1 MRSVLGDVNRGVPF
15 GRHLE
20 EFRAD
25 MKSLE
30 RKVEQLEAKITTF
43 KAEGGS

>member
-1 MRSVLGDVNRGVPF
+1 VNREDPLA
-15 GRHLE
+15 RHLD

-30 RKVEQLEAKITTF
+30 RKVEQLEAKITTL
-43 KAEGGS
+43 KAEGAP